1 MVGHW
6 GLLFTRESRGR
17 EVGKQQ
23 DKTNHTLFLF
33 SLLLRLKLNSMLL
46 SVFFATSQILFT
58 SFKSKKK
65 ENENEKPK
73 NKFKKKG
80 KKKSWYEMRDGGK
93 KVTTAHGIY
102 SPNITPLMFPDM
114 E

>member
-1 MVGHW
+1 M
-6 GLLFTRESRGR
+6 
-17 EVGKQQ
+17 GKQQ

-46 SVFFATSQILFT
+46 SVFFATSQILST

-65 ENENEKPK
+65 ENENENEKK
-73 NKFKKKG
+73 NKKG

-93 KVTTAHGIY
+93 EVLQ
-102 SPNITPLMFPDM
+102 LMAYIPPT
-114 E
+114 